1 MILKRVTNLLYV
13 AVFSRKIEL
22 FGGVKVDIEYH
33 RLCLWRTCKTGF
45 VCWTML
51 FCRSCRVYD
60 SLSRDC
66 NIFKSI
72 NFVYM
77 FPNSDHLSTKAP
89 FVIPHGWPLYTGLI
103 VLGVWFG
110 CQNSLYSLF
119 WHTFLWRKVNPRG
132 YSK

>member
-13 AVFSRKIEL
+13 AFFSRKIEL

-51 FCRSCRVYD
+51 FCRSWRVYD

-66 NIFKSI
+66 NIFKNI
-72 NFVYM
+72 NCIYVPEQRPPVNKGPFCNSPWLTIVDRFDCTWSLIWM
-77 FPNSDHLSTKAP
+77 SRFPVQFILAHLSVEKSKSK
-89 FVIPHGWPLYTGLI
+89 GL
-103 VLGVWFG
+103 
-110 CQNSLYSLF
+110 
-119 WHTFLWRKVNPRG
+119 
-132 YSK
+132 